1 MANETTD
8 IQLYSAE
15 NIQSRIYTIRGVQVM
30 LDRDL
35 AFYYGVET
43 RRINEQMKR
52 NQERFPED
60 FCFQL
65 TKEEAES
72 ILKSQNATSNT
83 FSSMSQNAILNE
95 SPQSLSSQ
103 NAILKTGRGQNIKK
117 LPYAYTEQGV
127 SQLSSVL
134 KSPTAAHMS
143 VRIMR
148 AFVAMRRFITANA
161 GIFQRI
167 ENIERHQIETDNRID
182 LVLDRME
189 ALAPS
194 LPSELVFMNGQFFNA
209 RLALEDLIRSAHTRV
224 IIIDAYVSALTFSL
238 FDVRAAGVTGDIYT
252 VGVGRGMTRLQTE
265 HNSQPGV
272 QPVNIHQW
280 RNESHDRWLIID
292 DQLYH
297 CGHSLDA
304 IGGKISAITRM
315 GTSPEV
321 ILSSVQ

>member
-1 MANETTD
+1 MPNPSSD
-8 IQLYSAE
+8 IQLYTPE
-15 NIQSRIYTIRGVQVM
+15 NIQSRIYTIRGVQVK

-43 RRINEQMKR
+43 RRVNEQMKR
-52 NQERFPED
+52 NIERFPED

-72 ILKSQNATSNT
+72 ILMSQNATSNALPT
-83 FSSMSQNAILNE
+83 SQNAILNE
-95 SPQSLSSQ
+95 DAQLLKSQ
-103 NAILKTGRGQNIKK
+103 NATSSWGGARK

-134 KSPTAAHMS
+134 KSPTAAQMS

-167 ENIERHQIETDNRID
+167 DNLERHQIETDNRID

-224 IIIDAYVSALTFSL
+224 IIPSTSSGQARQI
-238 FDVRAAGVTGDIYT
+238 AA
-252 VGVGRGMTRLQTE
+252 
-265 HNSQPGV
+265 
-272 QPVNIHQW
+272 
-280 RNESHDRWLIID
+280 
-292 DQLYH
+292 
-297 CGHSLDA
+297 
-304 IGGKISAITRM
+304 
-315 GTSPEV
+315 
-321 ILSSVQ
+321 